1 MISFEFHS
9 KNHIYLRFTFYTIA
23 ILMMTNL
30 SAVVDAVFHPDI
42 PYFHEEHLIIGA
54 FTGMLTFLLIVTFHV
69 YTRRL
74 ERAFDKISKLENILS
89 ICSNCKKIR
98 IGERSS
104 TSMDAWQNIDMFFAE
119 MTTVQFSHGICPEC
133 AQKLYREIDSSVE

>member
-1 MISFEFHS
+1 
-9 KNHIYLRFTFYTIA
+9 
-23 ILMMTNL
+23 MMTNL

-133 AQKLYREIDSSVE
+133 AQKLYREIDSGVE